1 MISLKQL
8 ISEQDEFNIYIDEK
22 VEALRNH
29 QTYLNKLIPEELVK
43 TGLIYTQVEKNPNKH
58 IFTYSELK
66 IEIETKNPVD
76 EKIPLS
82 QAVSKRLK
90 IEISINRKLSTT
102 ARNYSILDRT
112 KYKTEH
118 KENGTYRY
126 SIHANEGSDKN
137 LFDVLE
143 RIFEYE
149 TKQPMED
156 QDLPFL

>member
-8 ISEQDEFNIYIDEK
+8 ICEQDEFNIYIDEK
-22 VEALRNH
+22 IEALRTH

-58 IFTYSELK
+58 IFIYSELK

-82 QAVSKRLK
+82 QAVSERLK
-90 IEISINRKLSTT
+90 IEISINRKLNSIT
-102 ARNYSILDRT
+102 RNYSILDRT
-112 KYKTEH
+112 KYKTEY

-126 SIHANEGSDKN
+126 SVHTNEEADKN
-137 LFDVLE
+137 LFEVLE
-143 RIFEYE
+143 RIFEHE
-149 TKQPMED
+149 AKQPID
-156 QDLPFL
+156 RKSVV

>member
-22 VEALRNH
+22 VEALRTH
-29 QTYLNKLIPEELVK
+29 QTYLNKLIPKELVK

-82 QAVSKRLK
+82 QAVSERLK
-90 IEISINRKLSTT
+90 IEISINRKLNTI

-126 SIHANEGSDKN
+126 SIHTNEGSNKN
-137 LFDVLE
+137 LFEVLE

-156 QDLPFL
+156 KDLPF

>member
-22 VEALRNH
+22 VEALRTH
-29 QTYLNKLIPEELVK
+29 QTYLNKLIPEKLVK
-43 TGLIYTQVEKNPNKH
+43 AGLIYTQVEKNPNKH

-82 QAVSKRLK
+82 QAVSERLK
-90 IEISINRKLSTT
+90 IEISINRKLNSIT
-102 ARNYSILDRT
+102 RNYSILDRT

-126 SIHANEGSDKN
+126 SVHTSEEADKN
-137 LFDVLE
+137 LFEVLE
-143 RIFEYE
+143 RIFEHE
-149 TKQPMED
+149 AKQPMQD
-156 QDLPFL
+156 KDLPF

>member
-22 VEALRNH
+22 IEALRTH

-58 IFTYSELK
+58 IFIYSELK

-82 QAVSKRLK
+82 QAVSERLK
-90 IEISINRKLSTT
+90 IEISINRKLNSIT
-102 ARNYSILDRT
+102 RNYSILDRT
-112 KYKTEH
+112 KYKTEY

-126 SIHANEGSDKN
+126 SVHTNEEADKN
-137 LFDVLE
+137 LFEVLE
-143 RIFEYE
+143 RIFEHE
-149 TKQPMED
+149 AKQPMED
-156 QDLPFL
+156 KDLPF

>member
-22 VEALRNH
+22 VEALRTH
-29 QTYLNKLIPEELVK
+29 QTYLNKLIPEKLVK

-82 QAVSKRLK
+82 QAVSERLK
-90 IEISINRKLSTT
+90 IEISINRKLNSIT
-102 ARNYSILDRT
+102 RNYSILDRT

-126 SIHANEGSDKN
+126 SVHTNEEANKN
-137 LFDVLE
+137 LFEVLE
-143 RIFEYE
+143 RIFEHE
-149 TKQPMED
+149 AKQPMQD
-156 QDLPFL
+156 KDLPF

>member
-8 ISEQDEFNIYIDEK
+8 ICEQDEFNIYIDEK
-22 VEALRNH
+22 IEALRTH

-58 IFTYSELK
+58 IFIYSELK

-90 IEISINRKLSTT
+90 IEISINRKLNSIT
-102 ARNYSILDRT
+102 RNYSILDRT
-112 KYKTEH
+112 KYKTEY

-126 SIHANEGSDKN
+126 SVHTNEEADKN
-137 LFDVLE
+137 LFEVLE
-143 RIFEYE
+143 RIFEHE
-149 TKQPMED
+149 ARQPMED
-156 QDLPFL
+156 KDLHF